1 MIVVSTT
8 FHVESSIA
16 KEWVAWVHATY
27 LVNAVERCSMSSPL
41 FMKILTQ
48 MEGGEGYAVQL
59 QCESDEAAERWLNE
73 QQPRLLAEMRS
84 RWGERALFFTTLMEE
99 VRP

>member
-1 MIVVSTT
+1 MIVVNTT

-41 FMKILTQ
+41 FMKFLR
-48 MEGGEGYAVQL
+48 QL
-59 QCESDEAAERWLNE
+59 EEEAKAMPYSFSASRTR
-73 QQPRLLAEMRS
+73 RLKD
-84 RWGERALFFTTLMEE
+84 G
-99 VRP
+99 

>member
-1 MIVVSTT
+1 MIVVNTT

-59 QCESDEAAERWLNE
+59 QCESDEATERWLNE